1 MTITLQR
8 PFRNN
13 NIAIAHIQIKH
24 LLDILNHT
32 DNSTQT
38 IWHKV
43 IIILFSI
50 DGLFLRAQTSFHL
63 PSVMTSARYEDISF
77 NKSLV
82 ISQKNEIQALQTY
95 PS

>member
-1 MTITLQR
+1 MTITLQW
-8 PFRNN
+8 PFRSN

-38 IWHKV
+38 IV

-50 DGLFLRAQTSFHL
+50 DGLFLRAQTSFHV
-63 PSVMTSARYEDISF
+63 PSVMTSARNEEISF

-82 ISQKNEIQALQTY
+82 ISQKNEIQAL
-95 PS
+95 